1 MTKLYFFIAFLSV
14 NLLSFG
20 QSTSVSIDSL
30 NTYLNDAY
38 IYGEK
43 SDYLNAI
50 VSGKK
55 LLELS
60 YKQNDSSY
68 IAEAYYVLGYIDEV
82 IEEYEQAEEK
92 YNKALEIIEKKQD
105 SVFLV
110 DIYNGLANVASLQG
124 RRKKSD
130 ALYHKALYITEL
142 IENKSDRDIILNIC
156 WNYLDELIS
165 IVENYL

>member
-1 MTKLYFFIAFLSV
+1 MTKLYFFIAFFSV

-68 IAEAYYVLGYIDEV
+68 IAEAYYVLAYIDEV
-82 IEEYEQAEEK
+82 IEEPLGGSHRNPDQA
-92 YNKALEIIEKKQD
+92 AL
-105 SVFLV
+105 L
-110 DIYNGLANVASLQG
+110 L
-124 RRKKSD
+124 KKSIIKNLD
-130 ALYHKALYITEL
+130 DLKAHPINSL
-142 IENKSDRDIILNIC
+142 IQKRFDRLMS
-156 WNYLDELIS
+156 YGKK
-165 IVENYL
+165 